1 MKEST
6 NNATLQ
12 NQDLL
17 DQTIA
22 ENKQLMEVI
31 KHKNLV
37 IENLLETYEEI
48 RRYLSEKNLDSLEQ
62 LLYSLLLLIRALEG
76 EPISNS
82 TKDYMKTLKSTAN
95 EQLKQLRQTST
106 FLFPTCLADLGPAGS
121 IRAFYSNLSKENIIR
136 VKIAFQGQLQR
147 FPDRIEIQLFRVLQR
162 IIRTL
167 DELTIPQATIIF
179 ERDRLKIQLDQE
191 SMTILK
197 QSSELIY
204 VHHLVDSMQGMTFST
219 FDENELLI
227 QLG

>member
-204 VHHLVDSMQGMTFST
+204 VHHLIDSMQGMTFST

-227 QLG
+227 QLI